1 MEFQKLIIT
10 EDSSIIQ
17 AMEQLDLVAKKIL
30 FILEDGR
37 LKATLTDGD
46 VRRWILSGGDLS
58 ESISKVANYRPF
70 YLKKEDQHRANE
82 LMKKYGIEA
91 MPIVDEEERLLSV
104 SFWNDENISL
114 EKRNI
119 SLPVVMMAGGLGTR
133 LYPYTKILP
142 KPLIPIG
149 EIPIA
154 ERIINQF
161 RKYGCNQFFLVVYYK
176 KNMIKAY
183 FNEIKKDYSVSYI
196 DEEYPLGTGGGIAL
210 LKNKIHETFIL
221 SNCDILI
228 EEDFKKIYEFHKKE
242 KNLITMVCSLK
253 TFTIP
258 YGVIEIGADGQI
270 KNMKEKPEFS
280 FFTNTGCYIVEPRV
294 IDEMKTGR
302 NVAFPDI
309 IMEYKKRN
317 EKVGI
322 YPIGEHAWMDMG
334 QMDTFEEMRARVEAS
349 ETI

>member
-1 MEFQKLIIT
+1 M
-10 EDSSIIQ
+10 
-17 AMEQLDLVAKKIL
+17 
-30 FILEDGR
+30 
-37 LKATLTDGD
+37 
-46 VRRWILSGGDLS
+46 
-58 ESISKVANYRPF
+58 
-70 YLKKEDQHRANE
+70 EDQDKKTVNTAPAENGTNVQADVDE
-82 LMKKYGIEA
+82 IMKKYGIEA

-114 EKRNI
+114 KKRNI

-161 RKYGCNQFFLVVYYK
+161 RKYGCNQFFLIVNYK

-183 FNEIKKDYSVSYI
+183 FNEIEKDYSVSYI

-210 LKNKIHETFIL
+210 LKNKVHETFIL

-258 YGVIEIGADGQI
+258 YGVIEIGTDGQI
-270 KNMKEKPEFS
+270 KNMKEKPELS

-302 NVAFPDI
+302 NVSFPDI
-309 IMEYKKRN
+309 IMEYKKKN

>member
-1 MEFQKLIIT
+1 M
-10 EDSSIIQ
+10 
-17 AMEQLDLVAKKIL
+17 
-30 FILEDGR
+30 DG
-37 LKATLTDGD
+37 
-46 VRRWILSGGDLS
+46 
-58 ESISKVANYRPF
+58 
-70 YLKKEDQHRANE
+70 
-82 LMKKYGIEA
+82 
-91 MPIVDEEERLLSV
+91 
-104 SFWNDENISL
+104 
-114 EKRNI
+114 
-119 SLPVVMMAGGLGTR
+119 
-133 LYPYTKILP
+133 
-142 KPLIPIG
+142 
-149 EIPIA
+149 
-154 ERIINQF
+154 
-161 RKYGCNQFFLVVYYK
+161 NQFFLVVNYK